1 MKPVICAADSR
12 PTRTLALAA
21 ALVATATGL
30 ASYAAPAG
38 AQDGTPEEITV
49 FARKRSETV
58 KDVPA
63 TVSVFTENDIAR
75 SNINRASDIAL
86 LTPGVSLVDTAEI
99 GDTQVNIR
107 GMNGARD
114 SENSYALVIDGITYT
129 NPAALNREY
138 ANLAQ
143 IEVLKGPQG
152 AIYGRNASAG
162 AFIIRTKEPGEE
174 LEGQVFGSYGQDD
187 TYSLTAAASGRL
199 ASNLRGSVQGEYF
212 RTDGF
217 FKNEFL
223 GRDDVIDNQEIKA
236 VSGRLIYE
244 LSADTTL
251 DAKLRYGEVDAG
263 SIVFNNVFN
272 IRDLVGGLGPFAY
285 ENVNEH
291 QFRFYNNVI
300 HTNEQE
306 SVEFSL
312 KLDHE
317 MEWASL
323 TAWGLFSDIENQL
336 GADGT
341 SAAFGFFNTLPS
353 CQQSVQDLNNL
364 GFQLNPPQF
373 IGQSPES
380 AVLNPNGSLL
390 GAYTPTTCDGTQFQ
404 RRNQKDYS
412 FEVRL
417 TSNGDGPLQWMGGV
431 YYLNIDREVAV
442 GTGVDNIAPP
452 TFAGGTVVQS
462 PFVPSGPGAINP
474 TEQLVW
480 DQFDTDVY
488 SIFGQIAYDLSDT
501 LTADLALRYDNER
514 RKVRSLVPGP
524 AVANPT
530 FIDPCIPF
538 GVPDGST
545 PINPGLCNGAITPK
559 SRTFSQ
565 FQPKASL
572 KWDVLD
578 ELTLFTSYGIG
589 FRSGGFNN
597 QGSQATVDTF
607 INGLL
612 NLCDPADAGCVASGR
627 SRVGVLDD
635 YDKETSSAFEL
646 GFKSS
651 VLDDKLRLEGAVY
664 YTEVDDMQFFEFI
677 VGPFGL
683 LRVVENID
691 EVEIYGIELGANWAA
706 TDWLDL
712 YAAMNWTES
721 EIKANTAR
729 PDTVGNESPYTPD
742 YTANFGGYLDIPVT
756 DEFNFFTNL
765 DVSVIGQTW
774 FHVVQKQERPIGF
787 ELLIPGIQGGN
798 YAITERDRYAITN
811 LRVGLE
817 SDQLTLALWVNNLFD
832 ERYLEE
838 VIPAPEFG
846 GSFIAPGN
854 LRRAGFDVTYRF

>member
-1 MKPVICAADSR
+1 MKQKL
-12 PTRTLALAA
+12 LARG
-21 ALVATATGL
+21 ALVPRLLLTGPAL
-30 ASYAAPAG
+30 SLIVAGSFSYALPAG
-38 AQDGTPEEITV
+38 AQESAPDEITV
-49 FARKRSETV
+49 FARRRSESV

-63 TVSVFTENDIAR
+63 TVTVFTENDIAR
-75 SNINRASDIAL
+75 SNINRASEIAL
-86 LTPGVSLVDTAEI
+86 LTPGVSLVDTAEV

-162 AFIIRTKEPGEE
+162 AFIIQTKEPGEE
-174 LEGQVFGSYGQDD
+174 LEGQVFASYGQDD
-187 TYSLTAAASGRL
+187 TYSLTGAAGGRL
-199 ASNLRGSVQGEYF
+199 TSKLRGSVQGEYF

-236 VSGRLIYE
+236 ISGRLIYE
-244 LSADTTL
+244 LSDATTI

-272 IRDLVGGLGPFAY
+272 IRDLVGGLGPAVY
-285 ENVNEH
+285 QNVNDQ

-300 HTNEQE
+300 QTNEQE
-306 SVEFSL
+306 STEFSV

-317 MEWASL
+317 MDWASL
-323 TAWGLFSDIENQL
+323 TAWGLYSDIENQL

-341 SAAFGFFNTLPS
+341 SAAFGFFAGETS
-353 CQQSVQDLNNL
+353 CQQSTAALTGFPLNA
-364 GFQLNPPQF
+364 PQF
-373 IGQSPES
+373 IGQNPNS
-380 AVLNPNGSLL
+380 AVLDPNGSLF

-404 RRNQKDYS
+404 RRNQKDFS
-412 FEVRL
+412 FEARL

-431 YYLNIDREVAV
+431 YFLTIDREVAV
-442 GTGVDNIAPP
+442 GTGIDNINAPS
-452 TFAGGTVVQS
+452 FAGGTVVQQ
-462 PFVPSGPGAINP
+462 PFVANGPGVINP

-488 SIFGQIAYDLSDT
+488 SIFGSIGYDFTDT
-501 LTADLALRYDNER
+501 LTADLALRYDNEK

-524 AVANPT
+524 DVANPS

-538 GVPDGST
+538 AVPTPGVT
-545 PINPGLCNGAITPK
+545 PINPGLCNGPIDPK

-565 FQPKASL
+565 FQPKLSV

-578 ELTLFTSYGIG
+578 ELTLFTSYGVG

-607 INGLL
+607 INDLL
-612 NLCDPADAGCVASGR
+612 NLCDPAVPGCVESGR
-627 SRVGVLDD
+627 SRVGILDE
-635 YDKETSSAFEL
+635 YDKETSNAFEL
-646 GFKSS
+646 GFKST
-651 VLDDKLRLEGAVY
+651 VFDNKLRLEGAAY
-664 YTEVDDMQFFEFI
+664 YTEVDDMQFFEFV

-691 EVEIYGIELGANWAA
+691 EVEIFGIELGANWEA

-742 YTANFGGYLDIPVT
+742 YTANFGGYLDFPVT
-756 DEFNFFTNL
+756 DDYNFFTNL
-765 DVSVIGQTW
+765 DVSVVGQTW
-774 FHVVQKQERPIGF
+774 FSVVQKQERPIGF

-846 GSFIAPGN
+846 GSFVAPGN